1 MVQKKKGFP
10 KWIRSGEKRQ
20 LAADKQWIAWSGRFR
35 MITGICKHLRKV
47 YHGKA
52 KNDLSYFQ
60 SRGAKFYVRSTL
72 SIMFSSATQQKS
84 DGTRASHN
92 IFLLLTKSVKLHTV
106 GRELILASVIR
117 DNARLINWP
126 MLYETTLSENE
137 SSLLAY
143 LRDVKEE
150 KLSEQLQFARYM
162 EKDTTGQSIFLVVAE
177 GFKEKGISLRN
188 LINAVAD
195 GDLEMAY

>member
-1 MVQKKKGFP
+1 
-10 KWIRSGEKRQ
+10 
-20 LAADKQWIAWSGRFR
+20 
-35 MITGICKHLRKV
+35 MITGISKHLRKV

-60 SRGAKFYVRSTL
+60 SRRAKFYVQSTL

-106 GRELILASVIR
+106 GRELIFTRYSHTRERTIDELA
-117 DNARLINWP
+117 N
-126 MLYETTLSENE
+126 
-137 SSLLAY
+137 AY

-188 LINAVAD
+188 LINAVTD

>member
-1 MVQKKKGFP
+1 
-10 KWIRSGEKRQ
+10 
-20 LAADKQWIAWSGRFR
+20 LAAEKQWIAWCGRFR
-35 MITGICKHLRKV
+35 MITGISKVQLYSFTWKIAVTNHLRKV

-52 KNDLSYFQ
+52 KNDLLYFQ

-106 GRELILASVIR
+106 GRELIFTPVIR
-117 DNARLINWP
+117 ENARLMNWP
-126 MLYETTLSENE
+126 MLDKTTLSENE

-162 EKDTTGQSIFLVVAE
+162 EKTLQDSRYFSLWQKASKKK
-177 GFKEKGISLRN
+177 GFRSEI
-188 LINAVAD
+188 
-195 GDLEMAY
+195 